1 MVNVTYPGVY
11 TQEVASGV
19 HTITGAATSVALF
32 IGKTADGPTDAA
44 TEFFKP
50 TDFVRMYSDDPADAY
65 QLPRYVRLF
74 FLNGGTDCWVLRVAA
89 ADAKTASST
98 IETETL
104 SAGAT
109 SLVMSALYPGVRG
122 GQLRFAVDYNTPEPD
137 ETFNLTVFRLVT
149 DAAGN
154 RTRQNQ
160 ETWSNLTMDSTSTLA
175 ATTVLAPD
183 NSASSLISAAAG
195 TATTGSSSVV
205 TAGRFFDQSKGPAIG
220 QLHAL
225 LTAGGSPGR
234 IGVTLSGLPTVA
246 VDLGDAS
253 INYGSTEAAWATSVA
268 AAIKNQFQAQSV
280 PNINVVVAFQA
291 VGAITAISFT
301 APTTPAPGFDI
312 SVTAL
317 PGGNAGLLMLGA
329 ANGGIETSRFGAMR
343 PAPSGISWDIAP
355 QLEALAALDVTGAA
369 FDALTLTLD
378 GKTIALPKPTAGA
391 DTNLLFGAAADGA
404 SGVGAW
410 LDTVIQA
417 INNTSGL
424 AWRAS
429 RTGYRLMALSTLD
442 SDTAAPSGTPSFGGG
457 NAAATALNA
466 ATLIV
471 NTPLYVLGT
480 PGGPGVAAA
489 TAGSAGGALQQSD
502 YYNAYDLVDRTIP
515 IFNQL
520 SLPPDGWSDDK
531 QTLLGAA
538 SAFCLRRHAV
548 LLVDPPTNWTTREK
562 ARSGVNT
569 LRIGLAN
576 DHAAVYFPRI
586 TLNETLNAQVVTRTL
601 GAAGAAAG
609 IMSRIDGNRGVWK
622 ASAGLEANV
631 LGVSGVD
638 IDMSDGDTGA
648 LNPLGVNAIRKFPD
662 GIVLWGARTLA
673 GDDRFASEYK
683 YLPIRRMSNFLQ
695 LSLLNALGWVVF
707 EPNDEP
713 LWAQIRLNVGAFMNT
728 LFRRGAF
735 QGSKPSDAYFVRC
748 DSETTTQDD
757 RNNGIVN
764 IWVGFAPLKPAEF
777 VVVTIQQMAGQI
789 QV

>member
-11 TQEVASGV
+11 TQEVPSGV
-19 HTITGAATSVALF
+19 HTITGVATAVALF
-32 IGKTADGPTDAA
+32 IGRTADGPTDAA

-50 TDFVRMYSDDPADAY
+50 TDFVRMYGDDPADEY

-74 FLNGGTDCWVLRVAA
+74 FLNGGTDCWVLRVANGA
-89 ADAKTASST
+89 HIASST

-104 SAGAT
+104 SAGTT

-122 GQLRFAVDYNTPEPD
+122 GQLRFAVDYNSPEPD

-149 DAAGN
+149 DTAGN

-175 ATTVLAPD
+175 ATTVLAA
-183 NSASSLISAAAG
+183 NSSASSLISAAAG
-195 TATTGSSSVV
+195 TATAGTSSVV
-205 TAGRFFDQSKGPAIG
+205 TAGRFFDQSKGAAIS

-225 LTAGGSPGR
+225 LTTGGSPGR
-234 IGVTLSGLPTVA
+234 IGVTLTGLPTIA
-246 VDLGDAS
+246 VDLGDPS
-253 INYGSTEAAWATSVA
+253 INYGGTEADWASSVA
-268 AAIKNQFQAQSV
+268 AAIKNQYQAQSV

-301 APTTPAPGFDI
+301 APTPGYDI

-329 ANGGIETSRFGAMR
+329 AAGGIETSRFGAMR
-343 PAPSGISWDIAP
+343 PAPSGISWDLAP
-355 QLEALAALDVTGAA
+355 HLEVLAALDVTGNA
-369 FDALTLTLD
+369 FDALTLALD

-391 DTNLLFGAAADGA
+391 HTNLLFGAAPDDA
-404 SGVGAW
+404 SGVSAW
-410 LDTVIQA
+410 LDSAIQA
-417 INNTSGL
+417 INNTPGL

-429 RTGYRLMALSTLD
+429 RTGYRLMVLSTLD
-442 SDTAAPSGTPSFGGG
+442 SDTAVPSGTPSFSG

-466 ATLIV
+466 ATRIV
-471 NTPLYVLGT
+471 NTPLYVLGA

-502 YYNAYDLVDRTIP
+502 YDNAYQLVDRTIP
-515 IFNQL
+515 IFNLL

-538 SAFCLRRHAV
+538 SAFCLQRRAV
-548 LLVDPPTNWTTREK
+548 LLVDPPTDWTSREK
-562 ARSGVNT
+562 ARTGVNT

-586 TLNETLNAQVVTRTL
+586 TLNENGVKRTL

-609 IMSRIDGNRGVWK
+609 IMSRIDSNRGVWK

-638 IDMSDGDTGA
+638 IDMSDGDNGA

-683 YLPIRRMSNFLQ
+683 YFPVRRMSNFLQ
-695 LSLLNALGWVVF
+695 LSLLDALGWVVF

-713 LWAQIRLNVGAFMNT
+713 LWAQIRLNVGSFMNT